1 MGLSDETRY
10 KRSALLSQ
18 VNTSGNI
25 QALRAASIAM
35 RECLE
40 ELDARLSE
48 EHANA
53 TCYTAVG
60 GAGIVMARL
69 QHHRRHCES
78 GFVDQTCNVRLMRCL
93 LRGDGS
99 TDGAEEGALLIR
111 AENMLRRDRTQ
122 RAPAYRRP

>member
-10 KRSALLSQ
+10 KHSALLSQ

-40 ELDARLSE
+40 ELDARLCE

-53 TCYTAVG
+53 ARYTASGV
-60 GAGIVMARL
+60 AGVVTARW
-69 QHHRRHCES
+69 QHHRRRCES
-78 GFVDQTCNVRLMRCL
+78 RFVDMRRQTVF
-93 LRGDGS
+93 D
-99 TDGAEEGALLIR
+99 
-111 AENMLRRDRTQ
+111 
-122 RAPAYRRP
+122 